1 MIELNDSDD
10 FSDSFKP
17 LCNISP
23 TAFIALR
30 DCALKSLWSLN
41 GKPPLLPTL
50 PNARIGT
57 VIHRLLAEAG
67 RGKLQSERETINAR
81 WDELIE
87 QAHAEMNV
95 SRTERHLVP
104 LTRSVPRIEVLRI
117 RAIQQALEIASTLRP
132 PNPRTGR
139 LRSAPRYGC
148 EIHVK
153 SADGLV
159 RGVIDTVLPNEEGP
173 VIRDY
178 KSGSIFKT
186 AGNDEYHL
194 KEAYQ
199 IQLKIYA
206 ALYADSFD
214 EWPARLEV
222 VPLSGEPYIVPFNR
236 TDCTN
241 LVEEARATLKRINK
255 TLESHSKALLKGLF
269 ANPTP
274 GTCSYCGY
282 RPACE
287 PYWSAAIESGI
298 DGWPLDVKG
307 IVKDIKQ
314 LGNSKIMLRL
324 LTPSGLVSVPG
335 LSPDSRHPDLQVIQ
349 IGDTAGVF
357 NLWRTRSTAP
367 YSESH
372 LTTIYKLDE

>member
-1 MIELNDSDD
+1 MNARDD

-30 DCALKSLWSLN
+30 DCALKSLWFLS

-50 PNARIGT
+50 PNARAGT
-57 VIHRLLAEAG
+57 VVHRLLAEAG
-67 RGKLQSERETINAR
+67 RGKLQSERETISAR

-87 QAHAEMNV
+87 QAHAEMNA
-95 SRTERHLVP
+95 SRSERHLVP

-117 RAIQQALEIASTLRP
+117 RAIQQALEIVSTLRS
-132 PNPRTGR
+132 PNPRPRPGR
-139 LRSAPRYGC
+139 LRSGPRYGC

-186 AGNDEYHL
+186 TGNDEYHL

-214 EWPARLEV
+214 EWPTRLEI
-222 VPLSGEPYIVPFNR
+222 VPLSGEPYIVPFDR

-255 TLESHSKALLKGLF
+255 TLESHSKAFLKGLL

-274 GTCSYCGY
+274 GTCSYCEY

-314 LGNSKIMLRL
+314 LGNSKMMLRL
-324 LTPSGLVSVPG
+324 LTPSGLVNVPS
-335 LSPDSRHPDLQVIQ
+335 LSADSRHPDLQAIQ
-349 IGDTAGVF
+349 AGDTVGVF
-357 NLWRTRSTAP
+357 NLWRTRFTAP

>member
-1 MIELNDSDD
+1 MNASGN
-10 FSDSFKP
+10 FSDSFKR
-17 LCNISP
+17 LRSISP
-23 TAFIALR
+23 TTFSSLK
-30 DCALKSLWSLN
+30 DCALKLLWSLSGN
-41 GKPPLLPTL
+41 PPLLPIS
-50 PNARIGT
+50 PNARAGT

-67 RGKLQSERETINAR
+67 RGKLQPEREAVNAR

-87 QAHAEMNV
+87 QAHTEMIA

-104 LTRSVPRIEVLRI
+104 LTRSVPNIEVLRI
-117 RAIQQALEIASTLRP
+117 RTVRQAFAIASTLRSP
-132 PNPRTGR
+132 KPRTGR
-139 LRSAPRYGC
+139 LKSDPRYGC

-159 RGVIDTVLPNEEGP
+159 RGVIDTVLPNKEGP

-186 AGNDEYHL
+186 TGNDEHHL

-206 ALYADSFD
+206 ALYADSFN

-222 VPLSGEPYIVPFNR
+222 VPLSGEPYIVPFDR

-255 TLESHSKALLKGLF
+255 TLESHSKAFLKGLL

-274 GTCSYCGY
+274 GTCSYCEY

-298 DGWPLDVKG
+298 DGWPLDAKG

-335 LSPDSRHPDLQVIQ
+335 LSPDTRHPDLQVIQ

>member
-1 MIELNDSDD
+1 MNANDG

-17 LCNISP
+17 LCSISP
-23 TAFIALR
+23 TTFSSLK
-30 DCALKSLWSLN
+30 DCALKLLWSLSGN
-41 GKPPLLPTL
+41 PPLLPIS
-50 PNARIGT
+50 PNARAGT

-87 QAHAEMNV
+87 QTHAEMDA
-95 SRTERHLVP
+95 SRIERHLVP
-104 LTRSVPRIEVLRI
+104 LTRSVPKIEVLRI
-117 RAIQQALEIASTLRP
+117 RAIQQALEIASTLRSP
-132 PNPRTGR
+132 KPRTGR
-139 LRSAPRYGC
+139 LKSDPRYGC

-159 RGVIDTVLPNEEGP
+159 RGVIDTVLPNGDGP

-186 AGNDEYHL
+186 TSNDEYHL

-206 ALYADSFD
+206 ALYADSFN
-214 EWPARLEV
+214 EWPGRLELV
-222 VPLSGEPYIVPFNR
+222 SLSGESYIVPFDR
-236 TDCTN
+236 IDCTN

-255 TLESHSKALLKGLF
+255 TLESHSKFLLPGLL

-274 GTCSYCGY
+274 RTCSYCQY
-282 RPACE
+282 RPVCE
-287 PYWSAAIESGI
+287 PYLSAMVESDI

-314 LGNSKIMLRL
+314 LGNSKMMLRL
-324 LTPSGLVSVPG
+324 LTPGGLVNVPG
-335 LSPDSRHPDLQVIQ
+335 LSTGSRHPDLQSVQ
-349 IGDTAGVF
+349 VGDTAGVF
-357 NLWRTRSTAP
+357 NLRRTRPTAP

>member
-1 MIELNDSDD
+1 MNVLDDS
-10 FSDSFKP
+10 SDSFKP
-17 LCNISP
+17 LSSISP
-23 TAFIALR
+23 TAFSSLR
-30 DCALKSLWSLN
+30 DCALKSLWSLSGN
-41 GKPPLLPTL
+41 PPLLPTS
-50 PNARIGT
+50 PKAWAGR
-57 VIHRLLAEAG
+57 VVHKLLAEAG
-67 RGKLQSERETINAR
+67 RGKLQPEWEAVDAR

-87 QAHAEMNV
+87 QAHADMYA
-95 SRTERHLVP
+95 SRTERHLIP
-104 LTRSVPRIEVLRI
+104 LTRSVLDIEVLRI
-117 RAIQQALEIASTLRP
+117 RAVQQAFAITNTLRSP
-132 PNPRTGR
+132 KPRTGR
-139 LRSAPRYGC
+139 LKSDPRYGC

-159 RGVIDTVLPNEEGP
+159 RGVIDTVLSNKDGP

-178 KSGSIFKT
+178 KSGSIFRNT
-186 AGNDEYHL
+186 STDEYHL

-214 EWPARLEV
+214 EWPVRLEI
-222 VPLSGEPYIVPFNR
+222 VPLSGESYIVPFDR

-255 TLESHSKALLKGLF
+255 TLESHSKALLPRLL

-274 GTCSYCGY
+274 GTCAYCQY

-287 PYWSAAIESGI
+287 PYWSAAIKPGI

-307 IVKDIKQ
+307 IVEDIKQ
-314 LGNSKIMLRL
+314 LGNSKMMLRL
-324 LTPSGLVSVPG
+324 LTTSGLVNVPG
-335 LSPDSRHPDLQVIQ
+335 LSADSRHPDLQVIQ
-349 IGDTAGVF
+349 EGDTAGVF
-357 NLWRTRSTAP
+357 NLRRTRPTAP

>member
-1 MIELNDSDD
+1 MNASDD

-30 DCALKSLWSLN
+30 DCALKSLWSLSGN
-41 GKPPLLPTL
+41 PPLLPTS
-50 PNARIGT
+50 PKAWAGI
-57 VIHRLLAEAG
+57 VVHRLLAEVG
-67 RGKLQSERETINAR
+67 RGRIQPEWETVNAR
-81 WDELIE
+81 WDELVE
-87 QAHAEMNV
+87 QAHSEMDA
-95 SRTERHLVP
+95 SRIERHLVP
-104 LTRSVPRIEVLRI
+104 LTRSVPNMEVLRI
-117 RAIQQALEIASTLRP
+117 RAVQRALAIAGI
-132 PNPRTGR
+132 PRSPKPRAER
-139 LRSAPRYGC
+139 LKWGPRYGC
-148 EIHVK
+148 EIHVQ

-159 RGVIDTVLPNEEGP
+159 RGVIDAVLPNGDGP

-186 AGNDEYHL
+186 TGNDEYHL

-214 EWPARLEV
+214 EWPVRLEV
-222 VPLSGEPYIVPFNR
+222 VPLSGEPYIVPFDR

-255 TLESHSKALLKGLF
+255 TLESHSKSLLPGLL

-274 GTCSYCGY
+274 ETCSYCQY

-287 PYWSAAIESGI
+287 PYWSAAAESGT
-298 DGWPLDVKG
+298 DDWPLDVKG
-307 IVKDIKQ
+307 IVEDIKQ
-314 LGNSKIMLRL
+314 LGNSKMMMRL
-324 LTPSGLVSVPG
+324 LTPSGLVNVPG
-335 LSPDSRHPDLQVIQ
+335 LSADIRHPDLQAIQ
-349 IGDTAGVF
+349 VGDTAGVF
-357 NLWRTRSTAP
+357 NLRRTRPTAP